1 MAERDIAIVGLG
13 PVGAALANLLG
24 RLGLSVDVFERDRAA
39 YALPRAV
46 HFDDEVMRVFQ
57 AIGLAEEIA
66 AGTHVSPGTLFV
78 GREGRV
84 MLDWSR
90 RMEEGPQGWHESYRF
105 HQPTLEGVLRAG
117 LGRFPHVRV
126 RLGHEV
132 ADPEALDARYV
143 VGCDGARS
151 GVRAAIGGGS
161 EDLGFHERWL
171 VVDLLLKRP
180 RPDLGDYTRQFCD
193 PARPAT
199 YVRAT
204 GRRRRWEIRVE
215 EGEEA
220 DTGTVW
226 RLLAPWIGPEDAEIE
241 RAVIYT
247 FHAVVARRWRRGRL
261 FIAGDAAHQTPP
273 FMGQGMCA
281 GIRDAANLAWKLA
294 AVLRGGAPDTLLDSY
309 ASERIPHVRDYVELA
324 VRMGR
329 LLNATGTGD
338 MVSAAAARGE
348 GADRMES
355 IRPRLGPGLHRGGHP
370 LAGRPGPQP
379 RLADG
384 RRLDDAAGPGPVL
397 LLRDPAATARFG
409 VPAMAAGAGWLGAHG
424 LAAALLRPDRYV
436 FGVAE
441 TLDEA
446 ASLCETYAA
455 ETGRA
460 DA

>member
-1 MAERDIAIVGLG
+1 MTSSDIAIVGLG
-13 PVGAALANLLG
+13 PVGALLANLLG
-24 RLGLSVDVFERDRAA
+24 CLGLRVDVFERDRTA

-46 HFDDEVMRVFQ
+46 HFDDEAMRVFQ

-66 AGTHVSPGTLFV
+66 ADTHVSPGTLFV
-78 GREGRV
+78 DGEGRV

-105 HQPTLEGVLRAG
+105 HQPTLERALRAG
-117 LGRFPHVRV
+117 LERFGHVRV

-171 VVDLLLKRP
+171 VTDLALKRP

-193 PARPAT
+193 PVRPAT
-199 YVRAT
+199 YVRTT
-204 GRRRRWEIRVE
+204 GRRRRWEIRVQ
-215 EGEEA
+215 EGEGDDPE
-220 DTGTVW
+220 TVW
-226 RLLAPWIGPEDAEIE
+226 RLLSPWIGPEDAEIE
-241 RAVIYT
+241 RAVIYS
-247 FHAVVARRWRRGRL
+247 FHALVARRWRRGRL

-273 FMGQGMCA
+273 FMGQGLCA

-294 AVLRGGAPDTLLDSY
+294 AVIREGAPESLLDSY
-309 ASERIPHVRDYVELA
+309 QGERMPHVRDYVELA

-329 LLNATGTGD
+329 LLNATGTED

-348 GADRMES
+348 STDRMES
-355 IRPRLGPGLHRGGHP
+355 IRPRLGPGLRRGTGP
-370 LAGRPGPQP
+370 LVGRPGPQP

-384 RRLDDAAGPGPVL
+384 RRLDDAVGLAPVL
-397 LLRDPAATARFG
+397 LLSEPAVVASCGIRT
-409 VPAMAAGAGWLGAHG
+409 VAAGAGWLGAHG

-436 FGVAE
+436 FGAAE

-446 ASLCETYAA
+446 ALLCETYAA
-455 ETGRA
+455 ETGGA
-460 DA
+460 DR

>member
-1 MAERDIAIVGLG
+1 MASADIAIVGLG
-13 PVGAALANLLG
+13 PVGATLANLLG
-24 RLGLSVDVFERDRAA
+24 RLGLRVDVFERDRTA

-57 AIGLAEEIA
+57 SVGLAGEIA

-78 GREGRV
+78 DGRGRV

-117 LGRFPHVRV
+117 LERFPGVRV

-161 EDLGFHERWL
+161 ADLGFHERWL
-171 VVDLLLKRP
+171 VIDLVLKRP

-193 PARPAT
+193 PVRPAT
-199 YVRAT
+199 YVRTT
-204 GRRRRWEIRVE
+204 GNRRRWEIRVE
-215 EGEEA
+215 EGEGDDPE
-220 DTGTVW
+220 TVW
-226 RLLAPWIGPEDAEIE
+226 RLLARWIGPDDAEIE

-247 FHAVVARRWRRGRL
+247 FHATIARRWRRGHL

-294 AVLRGGAPDTLLDSY
+294 AVLRQGAPEALLDSY
-309 ASERIPHVRDYVELA
+309 ASERMPHVRDYVELA

-329 LLNATGTGD
+329 LLNATGTED

-348 GADRMES
+348 GTDRMES
-355 IRPRLGPGLHRGGHP
+355 IRPRLGPGLHRGGSA

-397 LLRDPAATARFG
+397 LLREPTGMETHG
-409 VPAMAAGAGWLGAHG
+409 VPAVAAGAEWLGAHG

-460 DA
+460 NA

>member
-1 MAERDIAIVGLG
+1 MASADIAIVGLG
-13 PVGAALANLLG
+13 PVGAVLANLLG
-24 RLGLSVDVFERDRAA
+24 LLGLRVDVFERDRTA

-46 HFDDEVMRVFQ
+46 HFDDEAMRVFQ
-57 AIGLAEEIA
+57 AAGLAEAVA
-66 AGTHVSPGTLFV
+66 AGVHVSPGTRFV
-78 GREGRV
+78 DGGGRA
-84 MLDWSR
+84 MLDWPR

-105 HQPTLEGVLRAG
+105 HQPTLEGALRAG
-117 LGRFPHVRV
+117 LERFGHVRV

-132 ADPEALDARYV
+132 RDPEALDARYV

-171 VVDLLLKRP
+171 VIDLLLKRP
-180 RPDLGDYTRQFCD
+180 RPDLGDHTRQFCD
-193 PARPAT
+193 PVRPAT

-204 GRRRRWEIRVE
+204 GRRRRWEIRAAA
-215 EGEEA
+215 GEEA
-220 DTGTVW
+220 DADTAW
-226 RLLAPWIGPEDAEIE
+226 RLLARWIGPRDAEIE
-241 RAVIYT
+241 RAVLYS

-294 AVLRGGAPDTLLDSY
+294 AVLQRGAPEALLDSY

-329 LLNATGTGD
+329 LLNATGTED

-348 GADRMES
+348 GADRMVS
-355 IRPRLGPGLHRGGHP
+355 LRPRLGPGLHRGASP

-384 RRLDDAAGPGPVL
+384 RRLDDAAGPGPLL
-397 LLRDPAATARFG
+397 LLREPAAVESCGIRA
-409 VPAMAAGAGWLGAHG
+409 VAAGAGWLGAHG

-446 ASLCETYAA
+446 ARLCETYAA
-455 ETGRA
+455 ATGGA
-460 DA
+460 DG

>member
-1 MAERDIAIVGLG
+1 MTSSDIAIVGLG
-13 PVGAALANLLG
+13 PVGALLANLLG
-24 RLGLSVDVFERDRAA
+24 RLGLRVDVFERDRTA

-46 HFDDEVMRVFQ
+46 HFDDEAMRVFQ
-57 AIGLAEEIA
+57 AVGLAEEIA
-66 AGTHVSPGTLFV
+66 ADTHVSPGTLFV
-78 GREGRV
+78 DGEGRV

-105 HQPTLEGVLRAG
+105 HQPTLERALRKG
-117 LGRFPHVRV
+117 LGRFGHVRV

-132 ADPEALDARYV
+132 VDPEALEARYV

-171 VVDLLLKRP
+171 VIDLTLKRP

-199 YVRAT
+199 YVRTT
-204 GRRRRWEIRVE
+204 GHRRRWEIRVQDG
-215 EGEEA
+215 EGDDPE
-220 DTGTVW
+220 TVW
-226 RLLAPWIGPEDAEIE
+226 RLLSPWIGPEDAEIE
-241 RAVIYT
+241 RAVIYS
-247 FHAVVARRWRRGRL
+247 FHALVARRWRRGRL

-273 FMGQGMCA
+273 FMGQGLCA

-294 AVLRGGAPDTLLDSY
+294 AVIRDDAPESLLDSY
-309 ASERIPHVRDYVELA
+309 QNERMPHVRDYVELA

-329 LLNATGTGD
+329 LLNATGTAD
-338 MVSAAAARGE
+338 MVSTAAARGE
-348 GADRMES
+348 STDRMES
-355 IRPRLGPGLHRGGHP
+355 IRPRLGPGLHAGP
-370 LAGRPGPQP
+370 LGGRPGPQP

-384 RRLDDAAGPGPVL
+384 RRLDDAVGLAPVL
-397 LLRDPAATARFG
+397 LLSEPAVVASGGIRT
-409 VPAMAAGAGWLGAHG
+409 VAAGAGWLGAHG

-446 ASLCETYAA
+446 ALLCETYAA
-455 ETGRA
+455 ETGGA
-460 DA
+460 EG

>member
-1 MAERDIAIVGLG
+1 MASRDIAIVGLG
-13 PVGAALANLLG
+13 PVGATLANLLG
-24 RLGLSVDVFERDRAA
+24 RLGLRVDVFERDRAA

-57 AIGLAEEIA
+57 AVGLAEEIA

-78 GREGRV
+78 DREGRI

-90 RMEEGPQGWHESYRF
+90 QMEEGPQGWHESYRF
-105 HQPTLEGVLRAG
+105 HQPTLESVLRAG
-117 LGRFPHVRV
+117 LERFPGVRV

-132 ADPEALDARYV
+132 GDPEALDARYV

-171 VVDLLLKRP
+171 VIDLVLKRP

-193 PARPAT
+193 PVRPAT
-199 YVRAT
+199 YVRTT
-204 GRRRRWEIRVE
+204 GNRRRWEIRVDE
-215 EGEEA
+215 DETDDPE
-220 DTGTVW
+220 TVW

-247 FHAVVARRWRRGRL
+247 FNAVVARRWRRERL

-294 AVLRGGAPDTLLDSY
+294 AVLRGGAPEALLDSY
-309 ASERIPHVRDYVELA
+309 AGERIPHVRDYVELA

-329 LLNATGTGD
+329 LLNATGTED

-348 GADRMES
+348 STDRMES
-355 IRPRLGPGLHRGGHP
+355 IRPRLGPGLHRSGSA

-397 LLRDPAATARFG
+397 LLREPAAVASFG
-409 VPAMAAGAGWLGAHG
+409 IPAVAAGADWLDAHG

-446 ASLCETYAA
+446 APLCETYAA

-460 DA
+460 SV

>member
-1 MAERDIAIVGLG
+1 MTGADIAIVGLG
-13 PVGAALANLLG
+13 PVGAVLANLLG
-24 RLGLSVDVFERDRAA
+24 RVGLRVDVFERDRAA

-57 AIGLAEEIA
+57 AVGLAEAIA

-78 GREGRV
+78 DRGGRV

-117 LGRFPHVRV
+117 LERFAHVRV

-132 ADPEALDARYV
+132 GDPEALDARYV

-151 GVRAAIGGGS
+151 GVRDAIGGGS

-171 VVDLLLKRP
+171 VIDLVLKRP

-193 PARPAT
+193 PVRPAT
-199 YVRAT
+199 YVRTT
-204 GRRRRWEIRVE
+204 GNRRRWEIRVE
-215 EGEEA
+215 EGEGDDVE
-220 DTGTVW
+220 TVW
-226 RLLAPWIGPEDAEIE
+226 RLLARWIGPEDAEIE
-241 RAVIYT
+241 RAAVYT
-247 FHAVVARRWRRGRL
+247 FHATVARRWRRGRL

-281 GIRDAANLAWKLA
+281 GIRDAANLAWKLE

-309 ASERIPHVRDYVELA
+309 ASERMPHVRDYVELA

-329 LLNATGTGD
+329 LLNATGTED

-348 GADRMES
+348 CTDRMES
-355 IRPRLGPGLHRGGHP
+355 IRPRLGPGLHRGESA

-384 RRLDDAAGPGPVL
+384 RRLDDAIGLGPVL
-397 LLRDPAATARFG
+397 LLREPAAVESCG
-409 VPAMAAGAGWLGAHG
+409 IPAVAAGADWLDAHG

-436 FGVAE
+436 FGVAA

-460 DA
+460 RA

>member
-1 MAERDIAIVGLG
+1 MTSSDIAIVGLG
-13 PVGAALANLLG
+13 PVGALLANLLG
-24 RLGLSVDVFERDRAA
+24 RLGLRVDVFERDRTA

-46 HFDDEVMRVFQ
+46 HFDDEAMRVFQ
-57 AIGLAEEIA
+57 AVGLAEEIA
-66 AGTHVSPGTLFV
+66 ADTHVSPGTLFV
-78 GREGRV
+78 DGEGRV

-105 HQPTLEGVLRAG
+105 HQPTLERALRKG
-117 LGRFPHVRV
+117 LGRFGHVRV

-132 ADPEALDARYV
+132 VDPEALEARYV

-171 VVDLLLKRP
+171 VIDLTLKRP

-199 YVRAT
+199 YVRTT
-204 GRRRRWEIRVE
+204 GHRRRWEIRVQDG
-215 EGEEA
+215 EGDDPE
-220 DTGTVW
+220 TVW
-226 RLLAPWIGPEDAEIE
+226 RLLSPWIGPEDAEIE
-241 RAVIYT
+241 RAVIYS
-247 FHAVVARRWRRGRL
+247 FHALVARRWRRGRL

-273 FMGQGMCA
+273 FMGQGLCA

-294 AVLRGGAPDTLLDSY
+294 AVIRDGAPESLLDSY
-309 ASERIPHVRDYVELA
+309 QNERMSHVRDYVELA

-329 LLNATGTGD
+329 LLNATGTAD
-338 MVSAAAARGE
+338 MVSTAAARGE
-348 GADRMES
+348 STDRMES
-355 IRPRLGPGLHRGGHP
+355 IRPRLGPGLHAGP
-370 LAGRPGPQP
+370 LGGRPGPQP

-384 RRLDDAAGPGPVL
+384 RRLDDAVGLAPVL
-397 LLRDPAATARFG
+397 LLSEPAVVASGGIRT
-409 VPAMAAGAGWLGAHG
+409 VAAGAGWLGARG

-436 FGVAE
+436 FDVAE

-446 ASLCETYAA
+446 ALLCETYAA
-455 ETGRA
+455 ETGGA
-460 DA
+460 EG

>member
-1 MAERDIAIVGLG
+1 MTSADIAIVGLG

-24 RLGLSVDVFERDRAA
+24 CLGLRVDVFERDRAA

-57 AIGLAEEIA
+57 TIGLAEEIA
-66 AGTHVSPGTLFV
+66 ADTHVSPGTLFV
-78 GREGRV
+78 DGAGRV

-105 HQPTLEGVLRAG
+105 HQPTLEGVLRTG
-117 LGRFPHVRV
+117 LERFSHIRV

-132 ADPEALDARYV
+132 ADPEGLDARYV

-151 GVRAAIGGGS
+151 GMRAAIGGGS

-171 VVDLLLKRP
+171 VIDLLLKRP

-199 YVRAT
+199 YVRTT
-204 GRRRRWEIRVE
+204 GRRRRWEIRVA
-215 EGEEA
+215 EGEGDDPE
-220 DTGTVW
+220 TVW
-226 RLLAPWIGPEDAEIE
+226 RLLAPWIGPADAEIE

-247 FHAVVARRWRRGRL
+247 FHATVARRWRRGRL

-294 AVLRGGAPDTLLDSY
+294 AVIRDGAPKALLDSY

-329 LLNATGTGD
+329 LLNATGTAE

-348 GADRMES
+348 STDRMET
-355 IRPRLGPGLHRGGHP
+355 IRPRLGPGLHRGGGP

-384 RRLDDAAGPGPVL
+384 RRLDDAVGLAPVL
-397 LLRDPAATARFG
+397 LLGAPAAVESFG
-409 VPAMAAGAGWLGAHG
+409 IPAVAAGADWLAEHG
-424 LAAALLRPDRYV
+424 LAAVLLRPDRYV
-436 FGVAE
+436 FGAAQ

-446 ASLCETYAA
+446 ALLCETYAA
-455 ETGRA
+455 ETGGA
-460 DA
+460 GG

>member
-1 MAERDIAIVGLG
+1 MTSADTAIVGLG
-13 PVGAALANLLG
+13 PVGATLANLLG
-24 RLGLSVDVFERDRAA
+24 RLGLRVDVFERDRTA

-57 AIGLAEEIA
+57 SIGLAEEVA

-78 GREGRV
+78 DGDGRV

-117 LGRFPHVRV
+117 LARFPHVRV
-126 RLGHEV
+126 YAGYEV
-132 ADPEALDARYV
+132 GDPEALDARYV

-151 GVRAAIGGGS
+151 AVRAAIGGGS

-171 VVDLLLKRP
+171 VIDLLLKRP

-193 PARPAT
+193 PERPAT
-199 YVRAT
+199 YVRTT
-204 GRRRRWEIRVE
+204 GCRRRWEIRVE
-215 EGEEA
+215 EGEGDDPE
-220 DTGTVW
+220 TVW
-226 RLLAPWIGPEDAEIE
+226 RLLAPWIGPGDAEIE
-241 RAVIYT
+241 RAVVYS

-261 FIAGDAAHQTPP
+261 SIAGDAAHQTPP

-281 GIRDAANLAWKLA
+281 GIRDAANLSWKLA
-294 AVLRGGAPDTLLDSY
+294 AVLRRGAPEALLDSY

-329 LLNATGTGD
+329 LLNATGTDD

-348 GADRMES
+348 GTDRMES
-355 IRPRLGPGLHRGGHP
+355 IRPRLGPGLHLAGNP

-379 RLADG
+379 RLGDG
-384 RRLDDAAGPGPVL
+384 RRLDDAVGLAPVL
-397 LLRDPAATARFG
+397 LLREPAAAEICG
-409 VPAMAAGAGWLGAHG
+409 VPAVAAGGAWLAGHG

-446 ASLCETYAA
+446 AALCETYAA
-455 ETGRA
+455 QTGGEGR
-460 DA
+460 

>member
-1 MAERDIAIVGLG
+1 MASRDIAIVGLG
-13 PVGAALANLLG
+13 PVGATLANLLG
-24 RLGLSVDVFERDRAA
+24 RLGLRVDVFERDRSP

-57 AIGLAEEIA
+57 AVGLAEEIA

-78 GREGRV
+78 DREGRV

-117 LGRFPHVRV
+117 LERFPKVRV

-132 ADPEALDARYV
+132 GDPEALDARYV

-151 GVRAAIGGGS
+151 GVRASIGGGS

-171 VVDLLLKRP
+171 VIDLVLKRP

-193 PARPAT
+193 PVRPAT
-199 YVRAT
+199 YVRTT
-204 GRRRRWEIRVE
+204 GNRRRWEIRVE
-215 EGEEA
+215 EDER
-220 DTGTVW
+220 DDPGTVW

-247 FHAVVARRWRRGRL
+247 FHATVARRWRRGRL

-294 AVLRGGAPDTLLDSY
+294 AVLRGGAPESLLDSY
-309 ASERIPHVRDYVELA
+309 ASERMPHVRDYVELA

-329 LLNATGTGD
+329 LLNATETED

-348 GADRMES
+348 GTDRMES
-355 IRPRLGPGLHRGGHP
+355 IRPRLGPGLHRGESA

-384 RRLDDAAGPGPVL
+384 RRLDDAAGLGPVL
-397 LLRDPAATARFG
+397 LLREPAAVESCG
-409 VPAMAAGAGWLGAHG
+409 VPAVAAGADWLGAHG

-446 ASLCETYAA
+446 APLCETYAA
-455 ETGRA
+455 ETGGA